1 MEDPETEALA
11 ETHGDGAMQPG
22 GGGALSGALVPR
34 SLDELQR
41 FAQTV
46 SQSRMVPKAFRGKP
60 QDVTVAVMHGLEI
73 GLRPLQAL
81 QNIAIINGQPSIYG
95 DAALALVRRSG
106 ACEYVNEWHET
117 TDQGLTAYAETKRK
131 SEPEPAVR
139 TFSEQDAKNAGLWGR
154 KGPWSDYPQRML
166 QMRARSWLLRD
177 IYPDVLQGLYI
188 AEEAEAIPED
198 SGETVDPRGE
208 MSKSSQS
215 STRSS
220 GGRQQPPKQVEA
232 YEHTLTPQQAE
243 KLQKRDDAL
252 MEREGKDL
260 AAAIASVE
268 DEMEGWPSDR
278 LVSACDTMLETH
290 RERLQDHEAEAQ
302 HGEREVPDEE
312 AGTEP
317 EAESLGEELP
327 DDFPAVRHLREA
339 GFTTLQH
346 VDDLSDED
354 LQEIDGIG
362 ETYATQIRDRLEAIK
377 VGDIDPNSELPF

>member
-1 MEDPETEALA
+1 MSDPETEALTETGGDSAMHA
-11 ETHGDGAMQPG
+11 EPAVP
-22 GGGALSGALVPR
+22 LSGALVPR

-41 FAQTV
+41 FAKTV

-106 ACEYVNEWHET
+106 ACEYVNEWHES
-117 TDQGLTAYAETKRK
+117 TDQGLTAYAETKRN

-188 AEEAEAIPED
+188 AEEAEAIPEGN
-198 SGETVDPRGE
+198 GETVDPRGE
-208 MSKSSQS
+208 MSKSKQAS
-215 STRSS
+215 
-220 GGRQQPPKQVEA
+220 QQPARGREQPQKQVEA
-232 YEHTLTPQQAE
+232 YGYTLTPQQAE
-243 KLQKRDDAL
+243 KLKKRDDAL
-252 MEREGKDL
+252 MEREGQDL

-268 DEMEGWPSDR
+268 GEMEDWPSDR
-278 LVSACDTMLETH
+278 LVSACDTMLKTH
-290 RERLQDHEAEAQ
+290 RERLQDQTDTSVKAEAQ
-302 HGEREVPDEE
+302 HGEREHPDAGTTKHQGDEKTDPRAHMDEPDEE
-312 AGTEP
+312 AGTDSDTQDADEVKEAAESGDPEEDEP
-317 EAESLGEELP
+317 EE
-327 DDFPAVRHLREA
+327 F
-339 GFTTLQH
+339 
-346 VDDLSDED
+346 ED
-354 LQEIDGIG
+354 AD
-362 ETYATQIRDRLEAIK
+362 A
-377 VGDIDPNSELPF
+377 ELPF